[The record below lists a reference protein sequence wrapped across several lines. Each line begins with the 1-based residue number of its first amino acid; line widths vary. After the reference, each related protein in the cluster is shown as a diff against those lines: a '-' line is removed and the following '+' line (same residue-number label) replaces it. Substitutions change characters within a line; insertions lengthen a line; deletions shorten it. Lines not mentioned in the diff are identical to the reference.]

1 MAPMIKNFHFVNN
14 DPVAINS
21 PLPFAISPISRSS
34 STSLMAGR
42 RSGWINWDALGD
54 EAEEDAA
61 ELNYDYE
68 WLEPGFPTLIHHFCN
83 RFFIHFTICA

>member
-1 MAPMIKNFHFVNN
+1 MAPMIRNFCFVNS
-14 DPVAINS
+14 DPGAINS
-21 PLPFAISPISRSS
+21 PGSS

-42 RSGWINWDALGD
+42 RSEWINWDALGD

-68 WLEPGFPTLIHHFCN
+68 WLEPGFPTLIHRFCN
-83 RFFIHFTICA
+83 RFFIRFTICA

>member
-1 MAPMIKNFHFVNN
+1 
-14 DPVAINS
+14 
-21 PLPFAISPISRSS
+21 
-34 STSLMAGR
+34 MAGR

-68 WLEPGFPTLIHHFCN
+68 WLKLGFPTLIHRPCN
-83 RFFIHFTICA
+83 RFFIRFVICA